1 MATLQNQ
8 LPVGS
13 PFMATLPNRD
23 SDHTFKHSRIAY
35 PGTAPLI
42 H

>member
-13 PFMATLPNRD
+13 PFMVTWSNRD
-23 SDHTFKHSRIAY
+23 SDHTFKLSRIAY
-35 PGTAPLI
+35 PGTVPLT

>member
-8 LPVGS
+8 LTVGS
-13 PFMATLPNRD
+13 PFMAIWFKRD
-23 SDHTFKHSRIAY
+23 SDHTFKLSRIAY
-35 PGTAPLI
+35 PGTAALI